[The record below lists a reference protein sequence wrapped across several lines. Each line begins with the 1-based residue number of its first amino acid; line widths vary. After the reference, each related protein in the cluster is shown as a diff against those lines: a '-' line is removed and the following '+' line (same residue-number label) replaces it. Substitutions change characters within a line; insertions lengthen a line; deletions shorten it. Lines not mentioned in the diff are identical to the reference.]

1 MEEFMKTAILQLDNT
16 NRQSYIW
23 SDDNDTLENILKT
36 IYPDR
41 EPLDYISGDTDL
53 VFVYDSGDYG
63 VLNNLMNAV
72 FDNVV
77 TVESTEC
84 NGNIFLNS
92 CLKLVGVSTGVSK

>member
-1 MEEFMKTAILQLDNT
+1 MKTVILQLDST

-41 EPLDYISGDTDL
+41 EPLNYISGDTDS
-53 VFVYDSGDYG
+53 VFVYDSGDYE

-84 NGNIFLNS
+84 NRNIFLNS